1 MKLIRL
7 QLKPSTP
14 FWILHPI
21 KLDHENPRSP
31 LLDIEK
37 LTEDQL
43 AIIRSSISAGEL
55 VLMDSDGNKA
65 ISLSDIEMKKAFNVS
80 VEDVEDLIIPNI
92 ASVTVSLE
100 EEEDES
106 EKSAYIDE
114 ADIILS
120 KNGNTIKKVISS
132 MSKKSKENVKLL
144 EAMLISE
151 MNGKNR
157 AGILEAINSTLR
169 G

>member
-14 FWILHPI
+14 FWILNPI
-21 KLDHENPRSP
+21 KLDHTNPKSP
-31 LLDIEK
+31 LLDIDK
-37 LTEDQL
+37 LTEEQI
-43 AIIRSSISAGEL
+43 AIIRSSINTGEL
-55 VLMDSDGNKA
+55 ILMDSEGHKVA
-65 ISLSDIEMKKAFNVS
+65 SLSDIEMKKAFNVS
-80 VEDVEDLIIPNI
+80 VEDVDDPVLPAI
-92 ASVTVSLE
+92 ASVTVSLD
-100 EEEDES
+100 EEEDDS
-106 EKSAYIDE
+106 EKSAYLDE
-114 ADIILS
+114 AEVILS
-120 KNGNTIKKVISS
+120 KNGNTIKKVVSN

-157 AGILEAINSTLR
+157 AGIIDTIKETLR